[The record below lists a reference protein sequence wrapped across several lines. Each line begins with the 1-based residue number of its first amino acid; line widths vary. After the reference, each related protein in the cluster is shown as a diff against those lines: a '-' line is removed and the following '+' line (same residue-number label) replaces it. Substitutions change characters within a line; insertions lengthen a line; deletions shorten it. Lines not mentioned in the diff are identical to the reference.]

1 MLSAI
6 ACGDTAVLEVL
17 TDTSL
22 NTLEQ
27 SGTDLKTYTM
37 LRIAALVAMDAAPV
51 SYAITVEAAGE
62 VLTPEDMQSV
72 LVALAPV
79 VGSARI
85 ACAASNLLDVYFDEE
100 EDDDYDDDEIGFVEM
115 VVTAEDAAASESTE
129 DSLADEGAEDTLAD
143 QGAEDTLVDDERE
156 LEAV

>member
-6 ACGDTAVLEVL
+6 ACGDAEVLEAL
-17 TDTSL
+17 TDSSL

-37 LRIAALVAMDAAPV
+37 VRIAALIAMDAAPV
-51 SYAITVEAAGE
+51 SYAITVEGAAE
-62 VLTPEDMQSV
+62 VLEPEEIQSI

-85 ACAASNLLDVYFDEE
+85 ACAASNILDVYFDELVE
-100 EDDDYDDDEIGFVEM
+100 EEDDDEIGFVQMEGG
-115 VVTAEDAAASESTE
+115 VEEAVAAED
-129 DSLADEGAEDTLAD
+129 GAEDIVL
-143 QGAEDTLVDDERE
+143 DDERE
-156 LEAV
+156 AV